1 MVKKEESESGE
12 QRKKKW
18 VLQFDEK
25 DLSFS

>member
-1 MVKKEESESGE
+1 MGKKEEGESGE
-12 QRKKKW
+12 QRKKKQ